1 MVYSCMLWRNMFE
14 LKGGI
19 SKTQSPSKIILN
31 WHINSNTHCQVEFGH
46 YDQTHEEHDNSLAMH
61 TIGTIVARSMG
72 NIQGGYYFIWLDKGR
87 HINRHDWTALPM
99 PNEVIQQVHH
109 LACYAKAN
117 KTLWFTNKHNEDLDV
132 LYADLDSDEDDD
144 LIGNYPAAT
153 TGVDNEDS
161 NSDDEDYLPGDNDN
175 NSSSTHNDSDSN
187 SNDSDEADNDDD
199 SNDNDN
205 NHNVMGL
212 KPASTLTDSTA
223 TSPPL
228 DQNHKMA
235 GVDNGE
241 DDVEDENPKVQ
252 ELMIQQEPSLT
263 QEWCMRMTEGGWV
276 RIY

>member
-1 MVYSCMLWRNMFE
+1 M
-14 LKGGI
+14 
-19 SKTQSPSKIILN
+19 
-31 WHINSNTHCQVEFGH
+31 
-46 YDQTHEEHDNSLAMH
+46 
-61 TIGTIVARSMG
+61 
-72 NIQGGYYFIWLDKGR
+72 
-87 HINRHDWTALPM
+87 
-99 PNEVIQQVHH
+99 
-109 LACYAKAN
+109 
-117 KTLWFTNKHNEDLDV
+117 
-132 LYADLDSDEDDD
+132 
-144 LIGNYPAAT
+144 
-153 TGVDNEDS
+153 DNEDS

-228 DQNHKMA
+228 DQNHKTA

-263 QEWCMRMTEGGWV
+263 QEWCMRMTEGG
-276 RIY
+276 